1 MSYACTPPQA
11 TAVPK
16 MSTPPHSRSA
26 STTPPSTPHPEAPGL
41 STPVL
46 LLMAVACGLCA
57 GSNYFNQPLL
67 HSIATQ
73 LQVRDASA
81 ALIVTLA
88 QVAYAAG
95 LLLLVPLGDMLERR
109 RLIITLMLLAALGL
123 FTSGFAGS
131 YALLAL
137 GTVLTGLFSV
147 AAQVLVPLAAT
158 LAAPGRSGRAV
169 GLVMSGLLTGS
180 VKG

>member
-1 MSYACTPPQA
+1 MSCACTPPQA
-11 TAVPK
+11 TTVPK

-26 STTPPSTPHPEAPGL
+26 STTPPSTPRAEAPGL

-73 LQVRDASA
+73 LQV
-81 ALIVTLA
+81 
-88 QVAYAAG
+88 AYAAG
-95 LLLLVPLGDMLERR
+95 LLFLVPLGDMLERR
-109 RLIITLMLLAALGL
+109 RLITTLMLLAALGL

-131 YALLAL
+131 YTLLAL
-137 GTVLTGLFSV
+137 GTVLTGLFSG
-147 AAQVLVPLAAT
+147 AA
-158 LAAPGRSGRAV
+158 
-169 GLVMSGLLTGS
+169 
-180 VKG
+180 